1 MNVRSPLAV
10 SFLRKIRWVSGKNLC
25 KRNGKERMGIKKR
38 QLNGRYL
45 MICDNLYT
53 LHQLN
58 FAQLPF
64 VRFGC
69 IGGTGRA
76 HRQVDFL
83 RVL

>member
-1 MNVRSPLAV
+1 VNVRSPLAV

-58 FAQLPF
+58 FARNYLSF
-64 VRFGC
+64 VSGALEEQEEHIDR
-69 IGGTGRA
+69 
-76 HRQVDFL
+76 
-83 RVL
+83 